1 MWPYNGL
8 GGFLHSCIGDNVVT
22 IFDEDASIAMG
33 NNSTAY
39 LEKYSKKEMGRQDR
53 ETFSRGWTTVVLREG
68 MTMWVPFGHMHTVIP
83 LSNKRESLMGALKK
97 AKDKSRPG
105 RSKNGEESE
114 YSSILFVPVL
124 GQKDAQKPPKIVC
137 ATAGRLMT
145 NRCFTTES
153 WEKNQA
159 WRDYSDQLEEI
170 VKKTNNKSADLEPA
184 AEATAPVA
192 EAVMPLES

>member
-53 ETFSRGWTTVVLREG
+53 ETFSRNWTTVVLREG

-97 AKDKSRPG
+97 AKDKSKPG
-105 RSKNGEESE
+105 RSKNGEEPE

-124 GQKDAQKPPKIVC
+124 GKKDAQKPPKVVC
-137 ATAGRLMT
+137 ATAGRFLT
-145 NRCFTTES
+145 NKCWSTES

-159 WRDYSDQLEEI
+159 WRDYVARLEEI
-170 VKKTNNKSADLEPA
+170 VKKTNNKTTDVP
-184 AEATAPVA
+184 
-192 EAVMPLES
+192 EAVPATQTVAAATTLEV